1 METIEAKTKKWGNSL
16 GIVIPKEIVRKEKIR
31 EGQKVKVL
39 LVKDRGLLKETFG
52 MMKGKWKEPTQKMK
66 DKLRKELYND

>member
-16 GIVIPKEIVRKEKIR
+16 GIVIPKEIVKKEKIR

>member
-31 EGQKVKVL
+31 EGQKVKIL

-52 MMKGKWKEPTQKMK
+52 MMEGKWKEPTQKMK